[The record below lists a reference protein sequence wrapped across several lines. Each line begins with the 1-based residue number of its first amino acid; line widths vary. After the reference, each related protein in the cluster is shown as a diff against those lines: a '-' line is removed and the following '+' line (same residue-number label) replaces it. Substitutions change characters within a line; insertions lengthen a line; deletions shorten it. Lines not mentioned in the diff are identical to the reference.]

1 MKKLS
6 DINDLLK
13 AFEKQYN
20 VPVSEAQQGSAAWL
34 QLKLGV
40 ISASNASKVVAKK
53 DSETRNTYMCELV
66 AQVCTGVIEELN
78 FKQLDWGKSH
88 EDAARSTYEFAT
100 DSHMSQVCFV
110 FKDETFRAG
119 SSPDGLIDSKKG
131 AEIKCPWDSTNYI
144 KFFVSD
150 RIKPEWDWQNQFNMW
165 ITGATEWDFVQYDP
179 RMKKSPIKIL
189 TVERD
194 EKKQTT
200 FDEAVPEFIHDM
212 DKMLEKIGIKFGEQ
226 WMRIGATTGKASEAE
241 SKQVG

>member
-1 MKKLS
+1 MKTLS
-6 DINDLLK
+6 QINSLLE

-20 VPVSEAQQGSAAWL
+20 IPATTAMQGTSDWL

-40 ISASNASKVVAKK
+40 ISASNASKLVAKK

-66 AQVCTGVIEELN
+66 AQVCTGTIEELN
-78 FKQLDWGKSH
+78 FKQLEWGKFH

-100 DSHMSQVCFV
+100 DNHMSQVCFV
-110 FKDETFRAG
+110 FKDETFRSG
-119 SSPDGLIDSKKG
+119 SSPDGIINSQKG

-150 RIKPEWDWQNQFNMW
+150 RIKTEWSWQNQFNMW

-189 TVERD
+189 TIERD
-194 EKKQTT
+194 EKAQATLE
-200 FDEAVPEFIHDM
+200 DAVPQFISDM
-212 DKMLEKIGIKFGEQ
+212 DKMLDQIGIKFGDQ
-226 WMRIGATTGKASEAE
+226 WMRIGATKNIE
-241 SKQVG
+241 SKEENKQVG